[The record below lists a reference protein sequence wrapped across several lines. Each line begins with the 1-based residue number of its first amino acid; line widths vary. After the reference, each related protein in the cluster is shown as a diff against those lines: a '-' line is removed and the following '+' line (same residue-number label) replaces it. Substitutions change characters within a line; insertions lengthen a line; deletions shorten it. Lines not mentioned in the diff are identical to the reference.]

1 MNKLLKLQKRAL
13 RFIYFSQRNQ
23 HTIPL
28 FIDAGVLPLKFW
40 YYEPLANLMFEIR
53 HSNAPGNTQ
62 DLFQAISDI
71 HSYNTRSLR
80 LRTADAF
87 PVVASLPPK
96 NSVCEPERQNDFR
109 DVKPF
114 VLMLANQ
121 IKG

>member
-1 MNKLLKLQKRAL
+1 MN
-13 RFIYFSQRNQ
+13 S
-23 HTIPL
+23 
-28 FIDAGVLPLKFW
+28 
-40 YYEPLANLMFEIR
+40 
-53 HSNAPGNTQ
+53 
-62 DLFQAISDI
+62 
-71 HSYNTRSLR
+71 

-121 IKG
+121 IKGYNTARVTPRDLAR